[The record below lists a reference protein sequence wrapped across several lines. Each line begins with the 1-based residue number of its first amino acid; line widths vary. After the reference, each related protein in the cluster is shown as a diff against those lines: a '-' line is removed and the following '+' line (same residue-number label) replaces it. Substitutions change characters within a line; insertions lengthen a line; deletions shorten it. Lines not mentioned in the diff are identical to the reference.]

1 MLVQWPK
8 YEILD
13 QKILYVSV
21 LLKTGLV
28 HQKFIVSRFMLP
40 VQSIADPIPRFTVDS
55 ARYLQSFSAV
65 LHRPNPDLREST
77 QRAAKFWTSDS
88 GSCVCTHTHTS
99 FLKVPVP
106 VLNFV
111 PELLVY

>member
-1 MLVQWPK
+1 
-8 YEILD
+8 
-13 QKILYVSV
+13 
-21 LLKTGLV
+21 
-28 HQKFIVSRFMLP
+28 MLP

-88 GSCVCTHTHTS
+88 GNCVRTHTALILESSGTGTK
-99 FLKVPVP
+99 FKWLPAVPAVSV
-106 VLNFV
+106 VLS
-111 PELLVY
+111 LVYR

>member
-1 MLVQWPK
+1 
-8 YEILD
+8 
-13 QKILYVSV
+13 
-21 LLKTGLV
+21 
-28 HQKFIVSRFMLP
+28 MLP

-88 GSCVCTHTHTS
+88 GSCVCTHTYLILES
-99 FLKVPVP
+99 SGLPGSVNYQVQ
-106 VLNFV
+106 
-111 PELLVY
+111 